1 MACAIRLLWRRLSA
15 LPIRRAFGQE
25 CGYGLRHTPC
35 TWYSQRFMIK
45 NLSKVTDLSLHG
57 GIRFRRV

>member
-1 MACAIRLLWRRLSA
+1 MACAIRLLRRWLSA

-35 TWYSQRFMIK
+35 ALCLQRFVIK
-45 NLSKVTDLSLHG
+45 NLSKATDLSLRG